1 MGVAGWRFAHMKRT
15 LRVRAMLVGVLE
27 ELPFICPAAVAIG
40 SLIMIG
46 ITLYTDWPQ

>member
-15 LRVRAMLVGVLE
+15 LRFRVVFISVLA
-27 ELPFICPAAVAIG
+27 ELPFICPAAVALG

-46 ITLYTDWPQ
+46 ITLYNDWSQ